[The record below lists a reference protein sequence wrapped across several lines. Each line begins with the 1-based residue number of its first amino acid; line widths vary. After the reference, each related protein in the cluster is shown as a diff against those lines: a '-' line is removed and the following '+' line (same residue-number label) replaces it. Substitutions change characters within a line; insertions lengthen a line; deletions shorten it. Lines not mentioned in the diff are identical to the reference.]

1 MREVI
6 RTCIGCRG
14 KLPQKALVR
23 FMCQTDGKL
32 QIDSQKKLGGRG
44 AYVCLS
50 QDCIQKAFKSPKRI
64 NSLLRVQLTSQNITQ
79 FEQVL
84 LQRIRKAMDTKE
96 EKGGTTMNK
105 AQRRRG
111 KPNKG
116 SRAESHVSG
125 TRVYELAKEYKLTNK
140 KLIALL
146 EEHGVRAK
154 NGMSVLDPDTVS
166 LIESELAGAPVERTV
181 STSETAVETAS
192 ESEETDTTN
201 GLQVV
206 EGTPVV
212 DLAAVLEMQP
222 SALILRLM
230 KLRVMAN
237 INQRLDYDTL
247 VMLSE
252 HLHFEAVKSKTLE
265 EKLLTEVPDDPQSL
279 RPRAPVI
286 TIMGHVD
293 HGKTSLLDSIR
304 QSNISESEA
313 GNITQHIGAYH
324 VKLKGGSIVF
334 LDTPGHAAFTAM
346 RARGAQVTDIV
357 VLIVAADDGVMPQ
370 TIEAISH
377 AKAAKVPIVVA
388 INKIDVPGARPD
400 YVKQQLA
407 EQELLP
413 EDWGGQTICVETSAI
428 DGTGIDFLLEMLLLE
443 AALLELKANPSKAAR
458 GVVIEAQVDKERGSI
473 ATVLVQAGTL
483 RVGDVFVSGRY
494 SGKVRAMMDDFGKRM
509 KETGPSSPVE
519 VLGFTGVPEAGDKFY
534 VVESDKDARAISEAR
549 QDQYRNEQLGANSHV
564 SLDNLFQQIQE
575 GEIKELNVVLKGDVQ
590 GSVQAVASS
599 LLELSTDEV
608 KINIIHQAVG
618 GITETDILLASAS
631 DAIVVG
637 FNVHPTTEA
646 VQAKETEGIDVRTYN
661 IIYNLISY
669 IRSAMEGLL
678 DPEVREVVIGRAE
691 VRELFK
697 VPRLGLVA
705 GSYVN
710 WGRISFNQ
718 PLRILRDNRLI
729 HEGKVNSL
737 RRFKDNV
744 NEVQANYEC
753 GIGIET
759 FDDLKVG
766 DVLECYVYE
775 QVARSLS

>member
-1 MREVI
+1 M
-6 RTCIGCRG
+6 
-14 KLPQKALVR
+14 
-23 FMCQTDGKL
+23 
-32 QIDSQKKLGGRG
+32 S
-44 AYVCLS
+44 
-50 QDCIQKAFKSPKRI
+50 
-64 NSLLRVQLTSQNITQ
+64 
-79 FEQVL
+79 
-84 LQRIRKAMDTKE
+84 KE
-96 EKGGTTMNK
+96 PR
-105 AQRRRG
+105 QRRRSA
-111 KPNKG
+111 KG
-116 SRAESHVSG
+116 NREQRQNQG
-125 TRVYELAKEYKLTNK
+125 TPVYQLAKQYDITTKELT
-140 KLIALL
+140 ALL
-146 EEHGVRAK
+146 EAHGVRVK
-154 NGMSVLDPDTVS
+154 NDMSTLDADTVA
-166 LIESELAGAPVERTV
+166 LIESEIVEPVEDDA
-181 STSETAVETAS
+181 TSEASVEDT
-192 ESEETDTTN
+192 TDTLTN
-201 GLQVV
+201 TANDLQIE
-206 EGTPVV
+206 EGTTVAE
-212 DLAAVLEMQP
+212 LAAVLALQP
-222 SALILRLM
+222 SALIMQLM
-230 KLRVMAN
+230 KLKVMAN

-247 VMLSE
+247 VMLGE
-252 HLHFEAVKSKTLE
+252 HLNFDVIKSPTLE
-265 EKLLTEVPDDPQSL
+265 EELLVEIPDPPESL
-279 RPRAPVI
+279 QPRAPVV

-324 VKLKGGSIVF
+324 VTLDGGSVVF

-370 TIEAISH
+370 TVEAINH

-400 YVKQQLA
+400 YIKQQLT
-407 EQELLP
+407 EHELVP
-413 EDWGGQTICVETSAI
+413 EDWGGQTICVETSAVE
-428 DGTGIDFLLEMLLLE
+428 GTGIDFLLEMLLLE
-443 AALLELKANPSKAAR
+443 AALLELKANPNKPAR
-458 GVVIEAQVDKERGSI
+458 GVVIEAQVDKGRGAV

-483 RVGDVFVSGRY
+483 RVGDVFISGRY
-494 SGKVRAMMDDFGKRM
+494 SGRVRAMMDDFGRRM
-509 KETGPSSPVE
+509 KEAGPSVPVE

-534 VVESDKDARAISEAR
+534 VVESDRDARTISETR
-549 QDQYRNEQLGANSHV
+549 QDQYRTEKLGANSHV
-564 SLDNLFQQIQE
+564 SLENLFQQIQE
-575 GEIKELNVVLKGDVQ
+575 GEIKELNVVLKGDTQ
-590 GSVQAVASS
+590 GSVQAVASA

-608 KINIIHQAVG
+608 KIKIIHQAVG

-691 VRELFK
+691 VRELFR

-710 WGRISFNQ
+710 WGRISYNQ
-718 PLRILRDNRLI
+718 PLRVLRDNRLI

-759 FDDLKVG
+759 FDDLQVG
-766 DVLECYVYE
+766 DVLECYVHE

>member
-1 MREVI
+1 MR
-6 RTCIGCRG
+6 
-14 KLPQKALVR
+14 
-23 FMCQTDGKL
+23 
-32 QIDSQKKLGGRG
+32 
-44 AYVCLS
+44 
-50 QDCIQKAFKSPKRI
+50 
-64 NSLLRVQLTSQNITQ
+64 
-79 FEQVL
+79 
-84 LQRIRKAMDTKE
+84 
-96 EKGGTTMNK
+96 K
-105 AQRRRG
+105 AQRQRR
-111 KPNKG
+111 KPTKEG
-116 SRAESHVSG
+116 QVESQVSSI
-125 TRVYELAKEYKLTNK
+125 RVHELAKKYNLTNK
-140 KLIALL
+140 ELIALL
-146 EEHGVRAK
+146 EEHGVRVK
-154 NGMSVLDPDTVS
+154 NGMSGLDADTVA
-166 LIESELAGAPVERTV
+166 LIESELADELTEETV
-181 STSETAVETAS
+181 VTPEDAVENTS
-192 ESEETDTTN
+192 ESEEIDTTG
-201 GLQVV
+201 GLQVI
-206 EGTPVV
+206 EGTTVA
-212 DLAAVLEMQP
+212 DLATSLELQP
-222 SALILRLM
+222 SALIMRLM
-230 KLRVMAN
+230 KLKVMAN
-237 INQRLDYDTL
+237 INQRLDYNTL
-247 VMLSE
+247 VMLGE
-252 HLHFEAVKSKTLE
+252 HLNFEAVRSKTLE
-265 EKLLTEVPDDPQSL
+265 EELLAEIPDDPASL
-279 RPRAPVI
+279 QPRAPVV

-324 VKLKGGSIVF
+324 VKLMGGSIVF

-388 INKIDVPGARPD
+388 INKIDVPGARSD

-443 AALLELKANPSKAAR
+443 AALLELKANPNKPAR
-458 GVVIEAQVDKERGSI
+458 GVVIEAEVDKGRGAI
-473 ATVLVQAGTL
+473 ATVLVESGTL

-494 SGKVRAMMDDFGKRM
+494 SGRVRAMMDDFGKRM
-509 KETGPSSPVE
+509 KEAGPSSPVE
-519 VLGFTGVPEAGDKFY
+519 VLGFTGVPEAGDRFY
-534 VVESDKDARAISEAR
+534 VVESDKDARSISETR
-549 QDQYRNEQLGANSHV
+549 QDQYRNEKLGANSHV

-661 IIYNLISY
+661 VIYNLISY

-691 VRELFK
+691 VRELFR

-766 DVLECYVYE
+766 DVLECYVHE

>member
-1 MREVI
+1 
-6 RTCIGCRG
+6 
-14 KLPQKALVR
+14 
-23 FMCQTDGKL
+23 
-32 QIDSQKKLGGRG
+32 
-44 AYVCLS
+44 
-50 QDCIQKAFKSPKRI
+50 
-64 NSLLRVQLTSQNITQ
+64 
-79 FEQVL
+79 
-84 LQRIRKAMDTKE
+84 
-96 EKGGTTMNK
+96 MNK
-105 AQRRRG
+105 EPRQRRRA
-111 KPNKG
+111 PKG
-116 SRAESHVSG
+116 NREEKQDQG
-125 TRVYELAKEYKLTNK
+125 TPVYELAKQYDLTTK
-140 KLIALL
+140 QLITLL
-146 EEHGVRAK
+146 EEHGVRVK
-154 NGMSVLDPDTVS
+154 SDRSPLDADTVA
-166 LIESELAGAPVERTV
+166 LIESEIV
-181 STSETAVETAS
+181 
-192 ESEETDTTN
+192 ESEEVVSTPEVSTEDITEGASNTAN
-201 GLQVV
+201 GLQVE
-206 EGTPVV
+206 EGATVA
-212 DLAAVLEMQP
+212 DLATTLELQP
-222 SALILRLM
+222 SALIMQLM
-230 KLRVMAN
+230 KLKVMAN
-237 INQRLDYDTL
+237 INQRLDYETL
-247 VMLSE
+247 VMLGE
-252 HLHFEAVKSKTLE
+252 HLNFQAVKLPTLE
-265 EKLLTEVPDDPQSL
+265 EELLVETPDPPESL
-279 RPRAPVI
+279 QPRAPVV

-324 VKLKGGSIVF
+324 VTLEGGSVVF

-370 TIEAISH
+370 TVEAINH

-400 YVKQQLA
+400 YIKQQLT
-407 EQELLP
+407 EHELVP
-413 EDWGGQTICVETSAI
+413 EDWGGQTICVETSAVE
-428 DGTGIDFLLEMLLLE
+428 GTGIDFLLEMLLLE
-443 AALLELKANPSKAAR
+443 AALLELKANPNKSAR
-458 GVVIEAQVDKERGSI
+458 GVVIEAQVDKGRGAV
-473 ATVLVQAGTL
+473 ATVLVQSGTL
-483 RVGDVFVSGRY
+483 RVGDVFISGRY
-494 SGKVRAMMDDFGKRM
+494 SGRVRAMMDDLGKRL
-509 KETGPSSPVE
+509 KEAGPSVPVE
-519 VLGFTGVPEAGDKFY
+519 VLGFTGVPEAGDRFY
-534 VVESDKDARAISEAR
+534 AIESDKDARTISETR
-549 QDQYRNEQLGANSHV
+549 QDQYRTQKLGANSHV
-564 SLDNLFQQIQE
+564 SLENLFQQIQE

-599 LLELSTDEV
+599 LLELSTEEV

-661 IIYNLISY
+661 VIYELISY

-678 DPEVREVVIGRAE
+678 DPEVREIVIGRAE

-710 WGRISFNQ
+710 WGRISYNQ

-759 FDDLKVG
+759 FDDLQVG
-766 DVLECYVYE
+766 DVLECYVHE

>member
-1 MREVI
+1 
-6 RTCIGCRG
+6 
-14 KLPQKALVR
+14 
-23 FMCQTDGKL
+23 
-32 QIDSQKKLGGRG
+32 
-44 AYVCLS
+44 
-50 QDCIQKAFKSPKRI
+50 
-64 NSLLRVQLTSQNITQ
+64 
-79 FEQVL
+79 
-84 LQRIRKAMDTKE
+84 
-96 EKGGTTMNK
+96 MNK
-105 AQRRRG
+105 ATRPGRKSTKG
-111 KPNKG
+111 K
-116 SRAESHVSG
+116 RESSQSLGVS
-125 TRVYELAKEYKLTNK
+125 VSKLAKQYKLTNK
-140 KLIALL
+140 ELIVILRD
-146 EEHGVRAK
+146 HGVQVK
-154 NGMSVLDPDTVS
+154 NEKSTLDPDTVA
-166 LIESELAGAPVERTV
+166 LVESELVEP
-181 STSETAVETAS
+181 ELE
-192 ESEETDTTN
+192 
-201 GLQVV
+201 
-206 EGTPVV
+206 V
-212 DLAAVLEMQP
+212 DLHDEDPSAILDFTEDVADTSTHTTDSLQITEGVTVAELAASLDLQP
-222 SALILRLM
+222 SVLIMRLM

-247 VMLSE
+247 VMLGE
-252 HLHFEAVKSKTLE
+252 HLGFEAVKKRTLE
-265 EKLLTEVPDDPQSL
+265 EDLLTDQPDLPESL
-279 RPRAPVI
+279 QPRAPVV

-304 QSNISESEA
+304 QSNVSESEA

-324 VKLKGGSIVF
+324 VTLETGSVVF

-370 TIEAISH
+370 TVEAISH

-388 INKIDVPGARPD
+388 INKVDVPGARPD
-400 YVKQQLA
+400 YIRQQLS
-407 EQELLP
+407 EHDLTP
-413 EDWGGQTICVETSAI
+413 EEWGGQTICVETSATE
-428 DGTGIDFLLEMLLLE
+428 GTGIDTLLEMLLLE
-443 AALLELKANPSKAAR
+443 AALLELKANRNKSAR
-458 GVVIEAQVDKERGSI
+458 GVVIEAEVDKERGAV
-473 ATVLVQAGTL
+473 ATVLVQSGSL
-483 RVGDVFVSGRY
+483 RVGDSFVSGRY
-494 SGKVRAMMDDFGKRM
+494 SGKVRAMIDDHGKRM
-509 KETGPSSPVE
+509 KEVGPSRPVE
-519 VLGFTGVPEAGDKFY
+519 ILGFTGVPEAGDRFY
-534 VVESDKDARAISEAR
+534 AVDSDRDARTISEAR
-549 QDQYRNEQLGANSHV
+549 QDQYRTEKLGANSHV
-564 SLDNLFQQIQE
+564 SLENLFQQIQE

-599 LLELSTDEV
+599 LLDLGTEEV

-646 VQAKETEGIDVRTYN
+646 VQAKEAEGIDVRTYN
-661 IIYNLISY
+661 VIYNLISY

-691 VRELFK
+691 VRELFR

-710 WGRISFNQ
+710 WGRISYNQ
-718 PLRILRDNRLI
+718 PLRVLRDNRLI

-766 DVLECYVYE
+766 DVLECYVHE
-775 QVARSLS
+775 QIARSLS

>member
-1 MREVI
+1 MS
-6 RTCIGCRG
+6 
-14 KLPQKALVR
+14 KAPR
-23 FMCQTDGKL
+23 
-32 QIDSQKKLGGRG
+32 
-44 AYVCLS
+44 
-50 QDCIQKAFKSPKRI
+50 
-64 NSLLRVQLTSQNITQ
+64 
-79 FEQVL
+79 
-84 LQRIRKAMDTKE
+84 
-96 EKGGTTMNK
+96 
-105 AQRRRG
+105 QRRRS
-111 KPNKG
+111 PKG
-116 SRAESHVSG
+116 NREKKQDRG
-125 TRVYELAKEYKLTNK
+125 TRVYELAKQYNLTTK
-140 KLIALL
+140 ELIALL
-146 EEHGVRAK
+146 EEHGVRGK
-154 NGMSVLDPDTVS
+154 KDMSSLDPDTVS
-166 LIESELAGAPVERTV
+166 LIEAELVTQPQ
-181 STSETAVETAS
+181 
-192 ESEETDTTN
+192 EETVATPEASGEAATDASPDTTDK
-201 GLQVV
+201 LQIE
-206 EGTPVV
+206 EGITVG
-212 DLAAVLEMQP
+212 DLAVSLELQP
-222 SALILRLM
+222 TALIMQLM
-230 KLRVMAN
+230 KLKVIAN
-237 INQRLDYDTL
+237 INQRLGYDTL
-247 VMLSE
+247 VMLGE
-252 HLHFEAVKSKTLE
+252 HLNFEALKSRTLE
-265 EKLLTEVPDDPQSL
+265 EELLVEIPDPPESL
-279 RPRAPVI
+279 KPRAPVV

-293 HGKTSLLDSIR
+293 HGKTSLLDAIR

-324 VKLKGGSIVF
+324 VALETGSVVF

-370 TIEAISH
+370 TVEAISH

-400 YVKQQLA
+400 YIKQQLA
-407 EQELLP
+407 EHELLP
-413 EDWGGQTICVETSAI
+413 EDWGGQTICVETSAT

-443 AALLELKANPSKAAR
+443 AALLELKANPSKPAR
-458 GVVIEAQVDKERGSI
+458 GVIIEAQVDKGRGAV
-473 ATVLVQAGTL
+473 ATVLVQSGTL

-494 SGKVRAMMDDFGKRM
+494 SGRVRAMMDDLGKRL
-509 KETGPSSPVE
+509 KEAGPSRPVE

-534 VVESDKDARAISEAR
+534 VVESDRDARLISETR
-549 QDQYRNEQLGANSHV
+549 QDQYRTEQLGANSHV
-564 SLDNLFQQIQE
+564 SLENLFQQIQE

-599 LLELSTDEV
+599 LLDLSTDEV

-618 GITETDILLASAS
+618 GVTETDILLASAS

-646 VQAKETEGIDVRTYN
+646 VQAKEAEGIDVRTYN
-661 IIYNLISY
+661 VIYELISY
-669 IRSAMEGLL
+669 IHSAMEGLL

-710 WGRISFNQ
+710 WGRITYDQ

-759 FDDLKVG
+759 FDDLQVG
-766 DVLECYVYE
+766 DVLECYVHE

>member
-1 MREVI
+1 LREFFFN
-6 RTCIGCRG
+6 G
-14 KLPQKALVR
+14 L
-23 FMCQTDGKL
+23 
-32 QIDSQKKLGGRG
+32 KK
-44 AYVCLS
+44 
-50 QDCIQKAFKSPKRI
+50 P
-64 NSLLRVQLTSQNITQ
+64 RVQQ
-79 FEQVL
+79 
-84 LQRIRKAMDTKE
+84 
-96 EKGGTTMNK
+96 EKGGTIMSK
-105 AQRRRG
+105 APRQRRKDAKDNREEKQGRG
-111 KPNKG
+111 M
-116 SRAESHVSG
+116 
-125 TRVYELAKEYKLTNK
+125 RVYEFARQCNLTTKE
-140 KLIALL
+140 LIALL
-146 EEHGVRAK
+146 EEHGVRGK
-154 NGMSVLDPDTVS
+154 KEMSSIDSDTME
-166 LIESELAGAPVERTV
+166 LIESELMTNPEEAV
-181 STSETAVETAS
+181 STTEASDETPPKAS
-192 ESEETDTTN
+192 PDTTDR
-201 GLQVV
+201 LQIE
-206 EGTPVV
+206 EGATVA
-212 DLAAVLEMQP
+212 DLAASLELQP
-222 SALILRLM
+222 NALIMQLM
-230 KLRVMAN
+230 KLKVMAN
-237 INQRLDYDTL
+237 INQRLGYDTL
-247 VMLSE
+247 VMLGE
-252 HLHFEAVKSKTLE
+252 HLNFEAVKSRTLE
-265 EKLLTEVPDDPQSL
+265 EELLVEIEDPPESL
-279 RPRAPVI
+279 KPRAPVV

-293 HGKTSLLDSIR
+293 HGKTSLLDAIR
-304 QSNISESEA
+304 QSKISESEA

-324 VKLKGGSIVF
+324 VALEGGSVVF

-346 RARGAQVTDIV
+346 RARGAQATDIV

-400 YVKQQLA
+400 YIKQQLS
-407 EQELLP
+407 EHELLP
-413 EDWGGQTICVETSAI
+413 EDWGGQTICVETSATE
-428 DGTGIDFLLEMLLLE
+428 GTGIDFLLEMLLLE
-443 AALLELKANPSKAAR
+443 AALLELKANPNKLAR
-458 GVVIEAQVDKERGSI
+458 GIIVEAEVDKGRGAV
-473 ATVLVQAGTL
+473 ATVLVQSGTL

-494 SGKVRAMMDDFGKRM
+494 SGRVRAMMDDLGKRL
-509 KETGPSSPVE
+509 KEAGPSRPVE

-534 VVESDKDARAISEAR
+534 VVESDRDARLISETR
-549 QDQYRNEQLGANSHV
+549 QDQYRTEKLGANSHV
-564 SLDNLFQQIQE
+564 SLENLFQQIQE

-646 VQAKETEGIDVRTYN
+646 VQAKESEGIDVRTYN
-661 IIYNLISY
+661 VIYELISY
-669 IRSAMEGLL
+669 IHSAMEGLL

-710 WGRISFNQ
+710 WGRITYGE

-759 FDDLKVG
+759 FDDLQVG
-766 DVLECYVYE
+766 DVLECYVHE

>member
-1 MREVI
+1 M
-6 RTCIGCRG
+6 
-14 KLPQKALVR
+14 
-23 FMCQTDGKL
+23 
-32 QIDSQKKLGGRG
+32 
-44 AYVCLS
+44 
-50 QDCIQKAFKSPKRI
+50 
-64 NSLLRVQLTSQNITQ
+64 
-79 FEQVL
+79 
-84 LQRIRKAMDTKE
+84 RKAPR
-96 EKGGTTMNK
+96 
-105 AQRRRG
+105 QRRRSA
-111 KPNKG
+111 KENPEEKQDQ
-116 SRAESHVSG
+116 G
-125 TRVYELAKEYKLTNK
+125 TPIHELAKQYNLTTK
-140 KLIALL
+140 ELIALL
-146 EEHGVRAK
+146 AERGVRVK
-154 NGMSVLDPDTVS
+154 NDMSSLDSDTVA
-166 LIESELAGAPVERTV
+166 LIESEMAKPAEAV
-181 STSETAVETAS
+181 STIEGSIEDT
-192 ESEETDTTN
+192 TDPSSNTTN
-201 GLQVV
+201 GLQIE
-206 EGTPVV
+206 EGTTVAN
-212 DLAAVLEMQP
+212 LAATLELQP
-222 SALILRLM
+222 SALIMQLI
-230 KLRVMAN
+230 KLKVMAN

-247 VMLSE
+247 VMLGE
-252 HLHFEAVKSKTLE
+252 HLNFEAVKPPTLE
-265 EKLLTEVPDDPQSL
+265 EVLLVETLDPPELLQ
-279 RPRAPVI
+279 PRAPVV

-324 VKLKGGSIVF
+324 VTLGGGNVVF

-370 TIEAISH
+370 TIEAINH

-400 YVKQQLA
+400 YIKQQLS
-407 EQELLP
+407 EHELIP
-413 EDWGGQTICVETSAI
+413 EDWGGQTICVETSAV

-443 AALLELKANPSKAAR
+443 AALLELKANPNKPAR
-458 GVVIEAQVDKERGSI
+458 GAVIEAQVDKGRGAV
-473 ATVLVQAGTL
+473 ATVLVQSGTL

-494 SGKVRAMMDDFGKRM
+494 SGRVRAMMDNFGRRI
-509 KETGPSSPVE
+509 KEVGPSFPVE

-534 VVESDKDARAISEAR
+534 VVEFDKDARAISEVR
-549 QDQYRNEQLGANSHV
+549 QDLYRTEKLGANSHV
-564 SLDNLFQQIQE
+564 SLENLFQQIQE
-575 GEIKELNVVLKGDVQ
+575 GEIKELNVVLKGDMQ

-631 DAIVVG
+631 NAIVVG

-646 VQAKETEGIDVRTYN
+646 VQAKEAEGIDVRTYN

-669 IRSAMEGLL
+669 IHSAMEGLL

-697 VPRLGLVA
+697 VPRLGVVA

-710 WGRISFNQ
+710 WGRISSNQ

-759 FDDLKVG
+759 FEDLQIG
-766 DVLECYVYE
+766 DVLECYVHE
-775 QVARSLS
+775 QIARSLS

>member
-1 MREVI
+1 M
-6 RTCIGCRG
+6 
-14 KLPQKALVR
+14 
-23 FMCQTDGKL
+23 
-32 QIDSQKKLGGRG
+32 S
-44 AYVCLS
+44 
-50 QDCIQKAFKSPKRI
+50 
-64 NSLLRVQLTSQNITQ
+64 
-79 FEQVL
+79 
-84 LQRIRKAMDTKE
+84 
-96 EKGGTTMNK
+96 K
-105 AQRRRG
+105 AQRQQR
-111 KPNKG
+111 KSAKD
-116 SRAESHVSG
+116 SQEESQVSG
-125 TRVYELAKEYKLTNK
+125 MRVYELAKEYNLTNK
-140 KLIALL
+140 ELIALL
-146 EEHGVRAK
+146 EEHGVRVK
-154 NGMSVLDPDTVS
+154 NGMSSLDSDTVA
-166 LIESELAGAPVERTV
+166 LIESELADEPVDETESASEEV
-181 STSETAVETAS
+181 VENTSESKEI
-192 ESEETDTTN
+192 DTN
-201 GLQVV
+201 GGLKVE
-206 EGTPVV
+206 EGTTVA
-212 DLAAVLEMQP
+212 DLATSLELQP
-222 SALILRLM
+222 SALIMRLM
-230 KLRVMAN
+230 KLKVMAN

-247 VMLSE
+247 VMLGE
-252 HLHFEAVKSKTLE
+252 HLNFEAVRSRTLE
-265 EKLLTEVPDDPQSL
+265 EELLTEIPDDPESL
-279 RPRAPVI
+279 QPRAPVI

-388 INKIDVPGARPD
+388 INKIDVPGARTD

-443 AALLELKANPSKAAR
+443 AALLELKANPNKPAR
-458 GVVIEAQVDKERGSI
+458 GVVIEAEVDKGRGAI
-473 ATVLVQAGTL
+473 ATVLVQSGTL

-494 SGKVRAMMDDFGKRM
+494 SGRVRAMMDDFGKRM
-509 KETGPSSPVE
+509 KETGPSCPVE
-519 VLGFTGVPEAGDKFY
+519 VLGFTGVPEAGERFY
-534 VVESDKDARAISEAR
+534 VVESDKDARAISETR
-549 QDQYRNEQLGANSHV
+549 QDQYRNEKLGANSHV

-575 GEIKELNVVLKGDVQ
+575 GEIKELNVVIKGDVQ
-590 GSVQAVASS
+590 GSLQAVASS

-646 VQAKETEGIDVRTYN
+646 VQAKESEGIDVRTYN
-661 IIYNLISY
+661 VIYNLISY

-691 VRELFK
+691 VRELFR

-759 FDDLKVG
+759 FDDLKIG

-775 QVARSLS
+775 QIARSLS

>member
-1 MREVI
+1 M
-6 RTCIGCRG
+6 
-14 KLPQKALVR
+14 
-23 FMCQTDGKL
+23 
-32 QIDSQKKLGGRG
+32 S
-44 AYVCLS
+44 
-50 QDCIQKAFKSPKRI
+50 
-64 NSLLRVQLTSQNITQ
+64 
-79 FEQVL
+79 
-84 LQRIRKAMDTKE
+84 KE
-96 EKGGTTMNK
+96 PR
-105 AQRRRG
+105 QRRRSA
-111 KPNKG
+111 KG
-116 SRAESHVSG
+116 NREEKQEQG
-125 TRVYELAKEYKLTNK
+125 TPVYQLAKQYDITTKE
-140 KLIALL
+140 LITLL
-146 EEHGVRAK
+146 EEHGVRVK
-154 NGMSVLDPDTVS
+154 GDRSTLDADTVA
-166 LIESELAGAPVERTV
+166 LIESEIIESVKDIATPEASVED
-181 STSETAVETAS
+181 TADALPNTAN
-192 ESEETDTTN
+192 D
-201 GLQVV
+201 LQIE
-206 EGTPVV
+206 EGTTVA
-212 DLAAVLEMQP
+212 DLAAALELQP
-222 SALILRLM
+222 SALIMQLM
-230 KLRVMAN
+230 KLKVMAN

-247 VMLSE
+247 VMLAE
-252 HLHFEAVKSKTLE
+252 HLNFEAIKSQTLE
-265 EKLLTEVPDDPQSL
+265 EELLVEIPDPPESL
-279 RPRAPVI
+279 QPRAPVV

-324 VKLKGGSIVF
+324 VILGGGSVVF

-370 TIEAISH
+370 TVEAINH

-400 YVKQQLA
+400 YIKQQLT
-407 EQELLP
+407 EHELVP
-413 EDWGGQTICVETSAI
+413 EDWGGQTICVETSAVE
-428 DGTGIDFLLEMLLLE
+428 GTGIDFLLEMLLLE
-443 AALLELKANPSKAAR
+443 AALLELKANPNKPAR
-458 GVVIEAQVDKERGSI
+458 GVVIEAQVDKGRGAV
-473 ATVLVQAGTL
+473 ATVLVQSGTL

-494 SGKVRAMMDDFGKRM
+494 SGRVRAMMDDLGRRM
-509 KETGPSSPVE
+509 KEAGPSVPVE

-534 VVESDKDARAISEAR
+534 AVESDKDARAISEVR
-549 QDQYRNEQLGANSHV
+549 QDQYRTEKLGANSHV
-564 SLDNLFQQIQE
+564 SLENLFQQIQE
-575 GEIKELNVVLKGDVQ
+575 GEIKELNVVLKGDTQ

-599 LLELSTDEV
+599 LLELSTGEV

-691 VRELFK
+691 VRELFR

-710 WGRISFNQ
+710 WGRISYNQ
-718 PLRILRDNRLI
+718 PLRVLRDNRLI

-759 FDDLKVG
+759 FDDLQVG
-766 DVLECYVYE
+766 DVLECYVHE

>member
-1 MREVI
+1 MSRAQRQQE
-6 RTCIGCRG
+6 
-14 KLPQKALVR
+14 KPAK
-23 FMCQTDGKL
+23 
-32 QIDSQKKLGGRG
+32 DSQ
-44 AYVCLS
+44 
-50 QDCIQKAFKSPKRI
+50 
-64 NSLLRVQLTSQNITQ
+64 
-79 FEQVL
+79 
-84 LQRIRKAMDTKE
+84 E
-96 EKGGTTMNK
+96 EN
-105 AQRRRG
+105 R
-111 KPNKG
+111 
-116 SRAESHVSG
+116 SSG
-125 TRVYELAKEYKLTNK
+125 TRVHELAKEYNLTNK
-140 KLIALL
+140 ELIALL

-154 NGMSVLDPDTVS
+154 SGMSSLDSDTVA
-166 LIESELAGAPVERTV
+166 LIESELAGKQAEAAV
-181 STSETAVETAS
+181 STPEDAVENTS
-192 ESEETDTTN
+192 ESEETDTTD

-206 EGTPVV
+206 EGTTVA
-212 DLAAVLEMQP
+212 DLATSLELQP
-222 SALILRLM
+222 SALIMRLM
-230 KLRVMAN
+230 KLKVMAN

-247 VMLSE
+247 VMLGE
-252 HLHFEAVKSKTLE
+252 HLNFQAVRSKTLE
-265 EKLLTEVPDDPQSL
+265 EELLTEIPDDPESL
-279 RPRAPVI
+279 QPRAPVI

-388 INKIDVPGARPD
+388 INKIDMPGARTD

-443 AALLELKANPSKAAR
+443 AALLELKANPNKLAR
-458 GVVIEAQVDKERGSI
+458 GVVIEAEVDKGRGAI
-473 ATVLVQAGTL
+473 ATVLVQSGTL

-494 SGKVRAMMDDFGKRM
+494 SGRVRAMMDNFGKRM
-509 KETGPSSPVE
+509 KEAGPSFPVE
-519 VLGFTGVPEAGDKFY
+519 VLGFTGVPEAGDRFY
-534 VVESDKDARAISEAR
+534 VVESDKDARTISETR
-549 QDQYRNEQLGANSHV
+549 QDQYRNEKLGANSHV

-608 KINIIHQAVG
+608 KINIIHQAVS

-661 IIYNLISY
+661 VIYNLISY

-766 DVLECYVYE
+766 DVLECYVHE

>member
-1 MREVI
+1 M
-6 RTCIGCRG
+6 
-14 KLPQKALVR
+14 
-23 FMCQTDGKL
+23 
-32 QIDSQKKLGGRG
+32 S
-44 AYVCLS
+44 
-50 QDCIQKAFKSPKRI
+50 
-64 NSLLRVQLTSQNITQ
+64 
-79 FEQVL
+79 
-84 LQRIRKAMDTKE
+84 
-96 EKGGTTMNK
+96 K
-105 AQRRRG
+105 AQRQRR
-111 KPNKG
+111 KPAKG
-116 SRAESHVSG
+116 NQEESQTSG
-125 TRVYELAKEYKLTNK
+125 TRVYELAKEYNLTNK
-140 KLIALL
+140 ELIALL
-146 EEHGVRAK
+146 EEHGVRVK
-154 NGMSVLDPDTVS
+154 NGMSSLDSDTVA
-166 LIESELAGAPVERTV
+166 LIESELADEPTEKTDSVPE
-181 STSETAVETAS
+181 
-192 ESEETDTTN
+192 DTTDAEESDTSRN
-201 GLQVV
+201 LQIV
-206 EGTPVV
+206 EGATVA
-212 DLAAVLEMQP
+212 DLAASLALQP
-222 SALILRLM
+222 SALIMRLM
-230 KLRVMAN
+230 KLKVMAS
-237 INQRLDYDTL
+237 INQRLDYNTL
-247 VMLSE
+247 VMLAE
-252 HLHFEAVKSKTLE
+252 HLNFEAVRSRTLE
-265 EKLLTEVPDDPQSL
+265 EELLVDIPDDPESLQS
-279 RPRAPVI
+279 RAPVV

-324 VKLKGGSIVF
+324 VTLKGGSIVF

-443 AALLELKANPSKAAR
+443 AALLELKANPNKPAR
-458 GVVIEAQVDKERGSI
+458 GVVIEAEVDKGRGAVS
-473 ATVLVQAGTL
+473 TVLVQSGTL

-509 KETGPSSPVE
+509 KEAGPSCPVE

-534 VVESDKDARAISEAR
+534 VVESDRDARTISEAR
-549 QDQYRNEQLGANSHV
+549 QDQYRNEKLGENSHV
-564 SLDNLFQQIQE
+564 SLENLFQQIQE

-661 IIYNLISY
+661 VIYNLISY

-691 VRELFK
+691 VRELFR

-710 WGRISFNQ
+710 WGRISYNQ

-753 GIGIET
+753 GIGVET

>member
-1 MREVI
+1 MRESAQE
-6 RTCIGCRG
+6 RQRSAKGDR
-14 KLPQKALVR
+14 KEN
-23 FMCQTDGKL
+23 
-32 QIDSQKKLGGRG
+32 
-44 AYVCLS
+44 
-50 QDCIQKAFKSPKRI
+50 KSR
-64 NSLLRVQLTSQNITQ
+64 NI
-79 FEQVL
+79 
-84 LQRIRKAMDTKE
+84 
-96 EKGGTTMNK
+96 
-105 AQRRRG
+105 
-111 KPNKG
+111 
-116 SRAESHVSG
+116 
-125 TRVYELAKEYKLTNK
+125 RVYELAKQYDLTNK
-140 KLIALL
+140 ELIALL
-146 EEHGVRAK
+146 EEHGVRVK
-154 NGMSVLDPDTVS
+154 SGMSGLDPDTVA
-166 LIESELAGAPVERTV
+166 LIESELVDELVEDTV
-181 STSETAVETAS
+181 PTTEDSVEDIS
-192 ESEETDTTN
+192 KPETDMTD
-201 GLQVV
+201 GLQIP
-206 EGTPVV
+206 EGTTVA
-212 DLAAVLEMQP
+212 DLAASLELQP
-222 SALILRLM
+222 SALIMQLM
-230 KLRVMAN
+230 KLKVIAN

-247 VMLSE
+247 VMLGE
-252 HLHFEAVKSKTLE
+252 HLNFEAVKLKTLE
-265 EKLLTEVPDDPQSL
+265 EELLIDIPDAPESL
-279 RPRAPVI
+279 QPRAPVV

-324 VKLKGGSIVF
+324 VTLENGSVVF

-400 YVKQQLA
+400 YIKQQLA
-407 EQELLP
+407 EQELVP
-413 EDWGGQTICVETSAI
+413 EEWGGQTICVETSATE
-428 DGTGIDFLLEMLLLE
+428 GTGIDFLLEMLLLE
-443 AALLELKANPSKAAR
+443 AALLELKANPNKPAR
-458 GVVIEAQVDKERGSI
+458 GIVIEAQVDKGRGAVS
-473 ATVLVQAGTL
+473 TVLVQSGTL

-494 SGKVRAMMDDFGKRM
+494 SGKVRAMMDDHGKRM
-509 KETGPSSPVE
+509 KEAGPSCPVE
-519 VLGFTGVPEAGDKFY
+519 VLGFTGVPEAGDRFY
-534 VVESDKDARAISEAR
+534 VVESDKDARAISETR

-564 SLDNLFQQIQE
+564 SLENLFQQIQE

-661 IIYNLISY
+661 VIYNLISY
-669 IRSAMEGLL
+669 IHSAMEGLL

-691 VRELFK
+691 VRELFR

-710 WGRISFNQ
+710 WGRISYNQ

-759 FDDLKVG
+759 FDDLQVG
-766 DVLECYVYE
+766 DVLECYVHE

>member
-1 MREVI
+1 MSREP
-6 RTCIGCRG
+6 R
-14 KLPQKALVR
+14 
-23 FMCQTDGKL
+23 
-32 QIDSQKKLGGRG
+32 
-44 AYVCLS
+44 
-50 QDCIQKAFKSPKRI
+50 
-64 NSLLRVQLTSQNITQ
+64 
-79 FEQVL
+79 
-84 LQRIRKAMDTKE
+84 
-96 EKGGTTMNK
+96 
-105 AQRRRG
+105 QRRRSA
-111 KPNKG
+111 KG
-116 SRAESHVSG
+116 NRAARQDRG
-125 TRVYELAKEYKLTNK
+125 TPVYRLAKQYNLATKE
-140 KLIALL
+140 LIMIL
-146 EEHGVRAK
+146 EEHGVRVK
-154 NGMSVLDPDTVS
+154 NDMTTLDAETVA
-166 LIESELAGAPVERTV
+166 LIESEI
-181 STSETAVETAS
+181 VETVKTVPTS
-192 ESEETDTTN
+192 QEEVQDTIEPPKNTAD
-201 GLQVV
+201 GLQIK
-206 EGTPVV
+206 EGATVA
-212 DLAAVLEMQP
+212 DLAEALGLQP
-222 SALILRLM
+222 SVLIMQLM
-230 KLRVMAN
+230 KLKVIAN

-247 VMLSE
+247 VMIGE
-252 HLHFEAVKSKTLE
+252 HFNFEAVKLPTLE
-265 EKLLTEVPDDPQSL
+265 EELLVEIPDTPESL
-279 RPRAPVI
+279 RPRAPVV

-324 VKLKGGSIVF
+324 VTLQGGSVVF

-370 TIEAISH
+370 TIEAINH

-388 INKIDVPGARPD
+388 INKIDVTSARPD
-400 YVKQQLA
+400 YIKQQLT
-407 EQELLP
+407 EHELVP
-413 EDWGGQTICVETSAI
+413 EDWGGQTICVETSAT
-428 DGTGIDFLLEMLLLE
+428 DGIGIDFLLEMLLLE
-443 AALLELKANPSKAAR
+443 AALLELKANPNKLAR
-458 GVVIEAQVDKERGSI
+458 GVVIEAQVDKGRGAV
-473 ATVLVQAGTL
+473 ATVLVQSGTL

-494 SGKVRAMMDDFGKRM
+494 SGRVRAMMDDLGKRM
-509 KETGPSSPVE
+509 KEAGPSVPVE

-534 VVESDKDARAISEAR
+534 VVDSDKDARTISETR
-549 QDQYRNEQLGANSHV
+549 QDQYRTEKLGTNSHV
-564 SLDNLFQQIQE
+564 SLENLFQQIQE

-661 IIYNLISY
+661 VIYNLISY

-691 VRELFK
+691 VRELFR

-710 WGRISFNQ
+710 WGRISYNQ

-744 NEVQANYEC
+744 TEVQANYEC

-766 DVLECYVYE
+766 DVLECYVHE

>member
-1 MREVI
+1 M
-6 RTCIGCRG
+6 G
-14 KLPQKALVR
+14 
-23 FMCQTDGKL
+23 
-32 QIDSQKKLGGRG
+32 
-44 AYVCLS
+44 
-50 QDCIQKAFKSPKRI
+50 
-64 NSLLRVQLTSQNITQ
+64 
-79 FEQVL
+79 
-84 LQRIRKAMDTKE
+84 
-96 EKGGTTMNK
+96 K

-111 KPNKG
+111 NPAKRSQEENQVP
-116 SRAESHVSG
+116 G
-125 TRVYELAKEYKLTNK
+125 TRVYELAKEYNLTNK
-140 KLIALL
+140 ELIALL
-146 EEHGVRAK
+146 EGHGVRVK
-154 NGMSVLDPDTVS
+154 NRMSVLDPDTVS
-166 LIESELAGAPVERTV
+166 LLESELAAEPVKAPV
-181 STSETAVETAS
+181 STSEDAVENAAAPEAAAT
-192 ESEETDTTN
+192 TDS
-201 GLQVV
+201 LQVV
-206 EGTPVV
+206 EGTTVA
-212 DLAAVLEMQP
+212 DLAAVLALQP
-222 SALILRLM
+222 SALIMRLM

-247 VMLSE
+247 VTLSE
-252 HLHFEAVKSKTLE
+252 HLSFEAVRAKTLE
-265 EKLLTEVPDDPQSL
+265 EELLTEIPDDPESL
-279 RPRAPVI
+279 QPRAPVV

-324 VKLKGGSIVF
+324 VTLKGGSIVF

-388 INKIDVPGARPD
+388 INKIDVPGARSD

-407 EQELLP
+407 EQDLLT

-443 AALLELKANPSKAAR
+443 AALLELKANPSKPAR
-458 GVVIEAQVDKERGSI
+458 GVVIEAQVDKGRGAI
-473 ATVLVQAGTL
+473 ATVLVESGTL

-509 KETGPSSPVE
+509 KEAGPSCPVE
-519 VLGFTGVPEAGDKFY
+519 VLGFTGVPEAGDRFY
-534 VVESDKDARAISEAR
+534 VVESDKDARTISEAR
-549 QDQYRNEQLGANSHV
+549 QDQYRNEKLGANSHV

-599 LLELSTDEV
+599 LLDLSTDEV
-608 KINIIHQAVG
+608 KINIIHEAVG

>member
-1 MREVI
+1 MDREIRQHNRKKGGVI
-6 RTCIGCRG
+6 
-14 KLPQKALVR
+14 
-23 FMCQTDGKL
+23 M
-32 QIDSQKKLGGRG
+32 
-44 AYVCLS
+44 
-50 QDCIQKAFKSPKRI
+50 
-64 NSLLRVQLTSQNITQ
+64 
-79 FEQVL
+79 
-84 LQRIRKAMDTKE
+84 RKAPR
-96 EKGGTTMNK
+96 
-105 AQRRRG
+105 QRRRSA
-111 KPNKG
+111 KENPEKKQDQ
-116 SRAESHVSG
+116 G
-125 TRVYELAKEYKLTNK
+125 TPVHELAKQYNLTTK
-140 KLIALL
+140 ELIALL
-146 EEHGVRAK
+146 AERGVRVK
-154 NGMSVLDPDTVS
+154 NDMSSLDSDTVA
-166 LIESELAGAPVERTV
+166 LIESEMAEPAEAV
-181 STSETAVETAS
+181 STIEGSIE
-192 ESEETDTTN
+192 DTTDPSSN
-201 GLQVV
+201 TAKGLRIE
-206 EGTPVV
+206 EGTTVAE
-212 DLAAVLEMQP
+212 LAATLELQP
-222 SALILRLM
+222 SALIMQLM
-230 KLRVMAN
+230 KLKVMAS

-247 VMLSE
+247 VMLGE
-252 HLHFEAVKSKTLE
+252 HLNFEAVKSLTLE
-265 EKLLTEVPDDPQSL
+265 EVLLVETPDPPEFLQ
-279 RPRAPVI
+279 PRAPVV

-324 VKLKGGSIVF
+324 VTLEGGNVVF

-370 TIEAISH
+370 TIEAINH

-400 YVKQQLA
+400 YIKQQLS
-407 EQELLP
+407 EHELVP

-443 AALLELKANPSKAAR
+443 AALLELKANPNKPAR
-458 GVVIEAQVDKERGSI
+458 GAVIEAQVDKGRGAV
-473 ATVLVQAGTL
+473 ATVLVQSGTL

-494 SGKVRAMMDDFGKRM
+494 SGRVRAMMDDLGKRL
-509 KETGPSSPVE
+509 KEAGPSVPVE

-534 VVESDKDARAISEAR
+534 AIESDRDARTISETR
-549 QDQYRNEQLGANSHV
+549 QDQYRTEKLGENSHV
-564 SLDNLFQQIQE
+564 SLENLFQQIQE
-575 GEIKELNVVLKGDVQ
+575 GEIKELNVVLKGDMQ

-631 DAIVVG
+631 NAIVVG

-646 VQAKETEGIDVRTYN
+646 VQAKEAEGIDVRTYN
-661 IIYNLISY
+661 VIYNLISY
-669 IRSAMEGLL
+669 IHSAMEGLL

-697 VPRLGLVA
+697 VPRLGVVA

-710 WGRISFNQ
+710 WGRISSNQ

-759 FDDLKVG
+759 FEDLQIG
-766 DVLECYVYE
+766 DVLECYVHE
-775 QVARSLS
+775 QIARSLS

>member
-1 MREVI
+1 MGPATREHNRREGGITMREST
-6 RTCIGCRG
+6 RERRKSAKGDR
-14 KLPQKALVR
+14 KEN
-23 FMCQTDGKL
+23 
-32 QIDSQKKLGGRG
+32 
-44 AYVCLS
+44 
-50 QDCIQKAFKSPKRI
+50 KSP
-64 NSLLRVQLTSQNITQ
+64 NI
-79 FEQVL
+79 
-84 LQRIRKAMDTKE
+84 
-96 EKGGTTMNK
+96 
-105 AQRRRG
+105 
-111 KPNKG
+111 
-116 SRAESHVSG
+116 
-125 TRVYELAKEYKLTNK
+125 RVYELAKQYDLTNK
-140 KLIALL
+140 ELIALL
-146 EEHGVRAK
+146 EEHGVYVK
-154 NGMSVLDPDTVS
+154 SGMSGLDPDTVA
-166 LIESELAGAPVERTV
+166 LIESELVDEPVEETV
-181 STSETAVETAS
+181 STTEASVEEPSEVETV
-192 ESEETDTTN
+192 TTN
-201 GLQVV
+201 GLQIP
-206 EGTPVV
+206 EGTTVA
-212 DLAAVLEMQP
+212 DLAASLELQP
-222 SALILRLM
+222 SALIMQLM
-230 KLRVMAN
+230 KLKVIAN

-247 VMLSE
+247 VMLGD
-252 HLHFEAVKSKTLE
+252 HLDFEAVKLKTLE
-265 EKLLTEVPDDPQSL
+265 EELLIDTPDTPESL
-279 RPRAPVI
+279 QPRAPVV

-324 VKLKGGSIVF
+324 VTLENGSVVF

-388 INKIDVPGARPD
+388 INKIDVPGARSD

-413 EDWGGQTICVETSAI
+413 EDWGGQTICVETSATE
-428 DGTGIDFLLEMLLLE
+428 GTGIDFLLEMLLLE
-443 AALLELKANPSKAAR
+443 AALLELKANPNKPAR
-458 GVVIEAQVDKERGSI
+458 GIVIEAQVDKGRGAV
-473 ATVLVQAGTL
+473 ATVLVQSGTL

-494 SGKVRAMMDDFGKRM
+494 SGKVRAMMDDHGKRM
-509 KETGPSSPVE
+509 KETGPSCPVE
-519 VLGFTGVPEAGDKFY
+519 VLGFTGVPEAGDRFY
-534 VVESDKDARAISEAR
+534 VVESDKDARAISETR
-549 QDQYRNEQLGANSHV
+549 QEQYRNEQLGANSHV
-564 SLDNLFQQIQE
+564 SLENLFQQIQE

-590 GSVQAVASS
+590 GSVQAVASA

-661 IIYNLISY
+661 VIYNLISY
-669 IRSAMEGLL
+669 IHSAMEGLL

-691 VRELFK
+691 VRELFR

-710 WGRISFNQ
+710 WGRISYNQ

-744 NEVQANYEC
+744 NEVPANYEC

-759 FDDLKVG
+759 FDDLQVG
-766 DVLECYVYE
+766 DVLECYVHE

>member
-1 MREVI
+1 M
-6 RTCIGCRG
+6 
-14 KLPQKALVR
+14 K
-23 FMCQTDGKL
+23 
-32 QIDSQKKLGGRG
+32 
-44 AYVCLS
+44 
-50 QDCIQKAFKSPKRI
+50 KSP
-64 NSLLRVQLTSQNITQ
+64 Q
-79 FEQVL
+79 
-84 LQRIRKAMDTKE
+84 QRQRSAKGDRE
-96 EKGGTTMNK
+96 E
-105 AQRRRG
+105 
-111 KPNKG
+111 NKG
-116 SRAESHVSG
+116 RNI
-125 TRVYELAKEYKLTNK
+125 RVYELAKKHDLTTK
-140 KLIALL
+140 EFIALL
-146 EEHGVRAK
+146 EEHGVHVK
-154 NGMSVLDPDTVS
+154 SGMSTLDPDTVA
-166 LIESELAGAPVERTV
+166 LVESELVNKTEEETISTDEDSVED
-181 STSETAVETAS
+181 TSEA
-192 ESEETDTTN
+192 ETDTGD
-201 GLQVV
+201 GLHIQ
-206 EGTPVV
+206 EGTTVA
-212 DLAAVLEMQP
+212 DLATSLDLQP
-222 SALILRLM
+222 SALIMQLM
-230 KLRVMAN
+230 KLKVMAN

-247 VMLSE
+247 VMLGD
-252 HLHFEAVKSKTLE
+252 HFDFEAVRLKTLE
-265 EKLLTEVPDDPQSL
+265 EELLVDIPDAPESL
-279 RPRAPVI
+279 QPRAPVV

-324 VKLKGGSIVF
+324 VTLEGGSVVF

-357 VLIVAADDGVMPQ
+357 VLIVAADDGIMPQ
-370 TIEAISH
+370 TVEAISH

-400 YVKQQLA
+400 YIKQQLS
-407 EQELLP
+407 EHELLP

-443 AALLELKANPSKAAR
+443 AALLELKANPNKPAR
-458 GVVIEAQVDKERGSI
+458 GVVIEAEVDKGRGTV
-473 ATVLVQAGTL
+473 ATVLVESGTL

-494 SGKVRAMMDDFGKRM
+494 SGKVRAMMDDLGKRM
-509 KETGPSSPVE
+509 KEAGPSCPVE
-519 VLGFTGVPEAGDKFY
+519 VLGFTGVPEAGDRFY
-534 VVESDKDARAISEAR
+534 VVESDKDARAISESR
-549 QDQYRNEQLGANSHV
+549 QEKHRNAQLGANSHV
-564 SLDNLFQQIQE
+564 SLENLFQQIQE

-590 GSVQAVASS
+590 GSVQAVTSS

-661 IIYNLISY
+661 VIYELISY
-669 IRSAMEGLL
+669 IHSAMEGLL

-710 WGRISFNQ
+710 WGRISYNQ
-718 PLRILRDNRLI
+718 PLRILRDNRLV

-759 FDDLKVG
+759 FADLKVG
-766 DVLECYVYE
+766 DVLECYVHE

>member
-1 MREVI
+1 M
-6 RTCIGCRG
+6 
-14 KLPQKALVR
+14 
-23 FMCQTDGKL
+23 
-32 QIDSQKKLGGRG
+32 S
-44 AYVCLS
+44 
-50 QDCIQKAFKSPKRI
+50 
-64 NSLLRVQLTSQNITQ
+64 
-79 FEQVL
+79 
-84 LQRIRKAMDTKE
+84 
-96 EKGGTTMNK
+96 K

-111 KPNKG
+111 KPDKG
-116 SRAESHVSG
+116 SREETQTPG
-125 TRVYELAKEYKLTNK
+125 TRVYELAKEYNLTNK
-140 KLIALL
+140 ELIALL
-146 EEHGVRAK
+146 EEHGVGVK
-154 NGMSVLDPDTVS
+154 NGMSVLDPDTLS
-166 LIESELAGAPVERTV
+166 LIESELADEPVEETV
-181 STSETAVETAS
+181 STSADAVETVS

-206 EGTPVV
+206 EGTTVA
-212 DLAAVLEMQP
+212 DLASLLELQP
-222 SALILRLM
+222 SALIMRLM
-230 KLRVMAN
+230 KLKVMAN
-237 INQRLDYDTL
+237 INQRLDFATL

-252 HLHFEAVKSKTLE
+252 HLHFEVLRSKTLE
-265 EKLLTEVPDDPQSL
+265 EELLTEIPDDPESL
-279 RPRAPVI
+279 RPRAPVV

-388 INKIDVPGARPD
+388 INKIDVPGARAD

-407 EQELLP
+407 EQELLS

-443 AALLELKANPSKAAR
+443 AALLELKANPNKPAR
-458 GVVIEAQVDKERGSI
+458 GVVIEAQVDKGRGAI
-473 ATVLVQAGTL
+473 ATVLVQSGTL

-494 SGKVRAMMDDFGKRM
+494 SGKVRAMMDNFGKRM

-519 VLGFTGVPEAGDKFY
+519 VLGFTGVPEAGDRFY
-534 VVESDKDARAISEAR
+534 VVESDKDARAISESR
-549 QDQYRNEQLGANSHV
+549 QDQYRNEKLGANSHV

>member
-1 MREVI
+1 MRESAQE
-6 RTCIGCRG
+6 RQRSAKGER
-14 KLPQKALVR
+14 KEN
-23 FMCQTDGKL
+23 
-32 QIDSQKKLGGRG
+32 
-44 AYVCLS
+44 
-50 QDCIQKAFKSPKRI
+50 KSR
-64 NSLLRVQLTSQNITQ
+64 NI
-79 FEQVL
+79 
-84 LQRIRKAMDTKE
+84 
-96 EKGGTTMNK
+96 
-105 AQRRRG
+105 
-111 KPNKG
+111 
-116 SRAESHVSG
+116 
-125 TRVYELAKEYKLTNK
+125 RVYELAKQYDLTNK
-140 KLIALL
+140 ELIALL
-146 EEHGVRAK
+146 EDHGVRVK
-154 NGMSVLDPDTVS
+154 SGMSGLDPDTVA
-166 LIESELAGAPVERTV
+166 LIESELVDELVEDTV
-181 STSETAVETAS
+181 STTEDSVEDIS
-192 ESEETDTTN
+192 KPETDMTD
-201 GLQVV
+201 GLQIL
-206 EGTPVV
+206 EGTTVA
-212 DLAAVLEMQP
+212 DLAASLGLQP
-222 SALILRLM
+222 SALIMQLM
-230 KLRVMAN
+230 KLKVIAN

-247 VMLSE
+247 VMLGD
-252 HLHFEAVKSKTLE
+252 HLNFEAVKLKTLE
-265 EKLLTEVPDDPQSL
+265 EELLIDTPDAPESLQS
-279 RPRAPVI
+279 RAPVV

-324 VKLKGGSIVF
+324 VTLENGSVVF

-407 EQELLP
+407 EQELVP
-413 EDWGGQTICVETSAI
+413 EEWGGQTICVETSATE
-428 DGTGIDFLLEMLLLE
+428 GTGIDFLLEMLLLE
-443 AALLELKANPSKAAR
+443 AALLELKANPNKLAR
-458 GVVIEAQVDKERGSI
+458 GIVIEAQVDKGRGAVS
-473 ATVLVQAGTL
+473 TVLVQSGTL

-494 SGKVRAMMDDFGKRM
+494 SGKVRAMMDDHGKRM
-509 KETGPSSPVE
+509 KEAGPSCPVE
-519 VLGFTGVPEAGDKFY
+519 VLGFTGVPEAGDRFY
-534 VVESDKDARAISEAR
+534 VVESDKDARAISETR

-564 SLDNLFQQIQE
+564 SLENLFQQIQE

-661 IIYNLISY
+661 VIYNLISY
-669 IRSAMEGLL
+669 IHSAMEGLL

-691 VRELFK
+691 VRELFR

-710 WGRISFNQ
+710 WGRISYNQ

-759 FDDLKVG
+759 FDDLQVG
-766 DVLECYVYE
+766 DVLECYVHE

>member
-1 MREVI
+1 MR
-6 RTCIGCRG
+6 
-14 KLPQKALVR
+14 
-23 FMCQTDGKL
+23 
-32 QIDSQKKLGGRG
+32 
-44 AYVCLS
+44 
-50 QDCIQKAFKSPKRI
+50 
-64 NSLLRVQLTSQNITQ
+64 
-79 FEQVL
+79 
-84 LQRIRKAMDTKE
+84 
-96 EKGGTTMNK
+96 K
-105 AQRRRG
+105 AQRQRR
-111 KPNKG
+111 KPAKDG
-116 SRAESHVSG
+116 QVESQVSN
-125 TRVYELAKEYKLTNK
+125 TRVHELAKKYNLTNK
-140 KLIALL
+140 ELIALL
-146 EEHGVRAK
+146 EEHGVRVK
-154 NGMSVLDPDTVS
+154 NGMSGLDADTVA
-166 LIESELAGAPVERTV
+166 LIESELADEPTEETV
-181 STSETAVETAS
+181 VTPENAVENTS
-192 ESEETDTTN
+192 ESEETDTTG

-206 EGTPVV
+206 EGTTVA
-212 DLAAVLEMQP
+212 DLATSLALQP
-222 SALILRLM
+222 SALIMRLM
-230 KLRVMAN
+230 KLKVMAN

-247 VMLSE
+247 VMLGE
-252 HLHFEAVKSKTLE
+252 HLNFEAVRSKTLE
-265 EKLLTEVPDDPQSL
+265 EELLAEIPDDPASL
-279 RPRAPVI
+279 RPRAPVV

-388 INKIDVPGARPD
+388 INKIDVPGARSD

-443 AALLELKANPSKAAR
+443 AALLELKANPNKPAR
-458 GVVIEAQVDKERGSI
+458 GVVIEAEVDKGRGAI
-473 ATVLVQAGTL
+473 ATVLVESGTL

-494 SGKVRAMMDDFGKRM
+494 SGRVRAMMDDFGKRM
-509 KETGPSSPVE
+509 KEAGPSSPVE
-519 VLGFTGVPEAGDKFY
+519 VLGFTGVPEAGDRFY
-534 VVESDKDARAISEAR
+534 VVESDKDARSISETR
-549 QDQYRNEQLGANSHV
+549 QDQYRNEKLGANSHV

-661 IIYNLISY
+661 VIYNLISY

-691 VRELFK
+691 VRELFR

-766 DVLECYVYE
+766 DVLECYVHE